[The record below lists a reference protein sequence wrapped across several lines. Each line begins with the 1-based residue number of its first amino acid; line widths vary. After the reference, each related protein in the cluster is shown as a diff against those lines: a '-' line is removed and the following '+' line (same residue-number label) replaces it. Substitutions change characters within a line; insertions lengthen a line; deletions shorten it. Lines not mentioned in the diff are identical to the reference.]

1 MKIVISHVNMA
12 NSKKIKNV
20 FNFRFIYNLVSKS
33 KYSDKG
39 DYELL
44 RQSLVAMRDHAR
56 ENNVKKIGQLKN
68 IFYFLHFV
76 YFKNICDLNYNR
88 SVPFYCTIAVYL
100 IF

>member
-1 MKIVISHVNMA
+1 MKNNLLSTPFKLKLSSPRYVNVL
-12 NSKKIKNV
+12 NSKNI

-56 ENNVKKIGQLKN
+56 ENNVKKIGQLKKH
-68 IFYFLHFV
+68 FLFFTLCV
-76 YFKNICDLNYNR
+76 F
-88 SVPFYCTIAVYL
+88 
-100 IF
+100 